1 MRRYI
6 MLLSLAAC
14 VGCAGTQSG
23 AAFTIRPPA
32 RDLGPPPPN
41 LAAVH
46 EENLQRA
53 LDRAVEKQE
62 AEDGLLLQCHERK
75 FEDVVS
81 CPPGAACCTV
91 MGFITV
97 CD

>member
-1 MRRYI
+1 MRYSKGI
-6 MLLSLAAC
+6 HVALLMAC

-32 RDLGPPPPN
+32 RDPGPPPPD

-46 EENLQRA
+46 EENLRHA
-53 LDRAVEKQE
+53 LDRAAEKQE
-62 AEDGLLLQCHERK
+62 AEDGLLLHCHARK
-75 FEDVVS
+75 FEDKY
-81 CPPGAACCTV
+81 PNLLQTQFTV
-91 MGFITV
+91 IQV

>member
-32 RDLGPPPPN
+32 RDPRPPPPD

-46 EENLQRA
+46 EENLLRA
-53 LDRAVEKQE
+53 LDRATEQQE
-62 AEDGLLLQCHERK
+62 SDDGLQLHCRERK
-75 FEDVVS
+75 FEDVVD
-81 CPPGAACCTV
+81 CPAGAACCTV